1 MIKKTTT
8 AKKAP
13 KGKMA
18 LTASAVAAAAAAS
31 AAPAPQKRAP
41 VAAAPKKKA
50 VAAAKPAPAKT
61 ISPEERFK
69 MIEQAAYFRAE
80 KHGFQVDPQANW
92 IAAEKEV
99 DAILAK
105 GKK

>member
-1 MIKKTTT
+1 MDSFKKKSI

-13 KGKMA
+13 KAKTW
-18 LTASAVAAAAAAS
+18 TASSVAAAAAAP
-31 AAPAPQKRAP
+31 AAQKRAP
-41 VAAAPKKKA
+41 AAAPKKKA
-50 VAAAKPAPAKT
+50 VVVAKPVVKT
-61 ISPEERFK
+61 VSPEERFK

-80 KHGFQVDPQANW
+80 KHGFQVDPHANW

>member
-1 MIKKTTT
+1 M
-8 AKKAP
+8 
-13 KGKMA
+13 
-18 LTASAVAAAAAAS
+18 SA
-31 AAPAPQKRAP
+31 
-41 VAAAPKKKA
+41 
-50 VAAAKPAPAKT
+50 
-61 ISPEERFK
+61 EERFK

-92 IAAEKEV
+92 VAAEKEV

>member
-1 MIKKTTT
+1 MDYYETLGVSKTATPEEIKKVYR
-8 AKKAP
+8 KL
-13 KGKMA
+13 A
-18 LTASAVAAAAAAS
+18 LKYHPDRNNGDKSA
-31 AAPAPQKRAP
+31 
-41 VAAAPKKKA
+41 
-50 VAAAKPAPAKT
+50 
-61 ISPEERFK
+61 EERFK

-92 IAAEKEV
+92 VAAEKEV

>member
-1 MIKKTTT
+1 M
-8 AKKAP
+8 
-13 KGKMA
+13 
-18 LTASAVAAAAAAS
+18 TASAVAAAAAA
-31 AAPAPQKRAP
+31 PAQKRAP
-41 VAAAPKKKA
+41 VAAKKKA
-50 VAAAKPAPAKT
+50 PVAKAAPAKSAPVKT
-61 ISPEERFK
+61 VSAEERFK

-92 IAAEKEV
+92 VAAEKEV

>member
-1 MIKKTTT
+1 MDSFKKKSI

-13 KGKMA
+13 KAKTT
-18 LTASAVAAAAAAS
+18 LTASAVAAAAAA
-31 AAPAPQKRAP
+31 PVTQKRAP
-41 VAAAPKKKA
+41 AAPKKKA
-50 VAAAKPAPAKT
+50 VVAKPVSAKPAIKT
-61 ISPEERFK
+61 VSPEERFK

-92 IAAEKEV
+92 VAAEKEV